1 MKLLNILNNSD
12 VLIKED
18 SLNGATEDKSVEENL
33 EKNSDAIKGVYED
46 KSVEIVEHLAH
57 LENNSGEPI
66 KEDSLNGV
74 TEYKSDEI
82 IEHLENNSDAQIKED
97 SLNGVT

>member
-1 MKLLNILNNSD
+1 MNNSD
-12 VLIKED
+12 VPIKED
-18 SLNGATEDKSVEENL
+18 SLNGVTENKSNGENL